1 MTKSTADI
9 RKELTDLMVLF
20 NTINNTAND
29 IAAEAALIR
38 PLDPRR
44 QEVMD
49 RYYILLDALN
59 IVQNQ
64 LADIKQA
71 AIVDTPSNVDYIRD
85 LLAQYGVAERRQLN
99 APLDPEEPIQWAD
112 DRPWI
117 AEQVVAQI
125 QAAMAKE
132 VR

>member
-9 RKELTDLMVLF
+9 REELTDLMVLF
-20 NTINNTAND
+20 NTINNAAND

-49 RYYILLDALN
+49 RYYVLLDALN

-64 LADIKQA
+64 LADAKQA
-71 AIVDTPSNVDYIRD
+71 AIVDTPSNVDYISN
-85 LLAQYGVAERRQLN
+85 LLTKYGVAERRQLN
-99 APLDPEEPIQWAD
+99 DPIDDTPIQWAD

-132 VR
+132 AK

>member
-9 RKELTDLMVLF
+9 REELTDLMVLF

-29 IAAEAALIR
+29 IAAKAALIR

-44 QEVMD
+44 QDVMD

-64 LADIKQA
+64 LVDAKQA

-85 LLAQYGVAERRQLN
+85 LLAKYGVAERRQLN
-99 APLDPEEPIQWAD
+99 APLDPAEPIQWAD

-132 VR
+132 AK